1 MNGEIPSRTVIV
13 IPAYNEAKT
22 LVDKVL
28 QLEKFTRDMEVDI
41 IIANNA
47 STDETGTLA
56 SRLADEYPRI
66 LYNPIS
72 EKGKGLAI
80 KKTWLTYDY
89 EVYAFMDADLS
100 TDLEALPRLIEAAN
114 QGIAIGSRYLP
125 ESKTK
130 RTLKR
135 KIISKG
141 YIALFKTLYGIEI
154 GDSQCGFKAI
164 NRQVRDNVLPYV
176 KDNGFFFD
184 TELLVRASKKY
195 KITEVPVHW
204 QEQLGT
210 SLNMK
215 RDIPYFLYNLMKL
228 KYELMKGK

>member
-1 MNGEIPSRTVIV
+1 MREEIPSRTVIV
-13 IPAYNEAKT
+13 IPAYNEAQT

-28 QLEKFTRDMEVDI
+28 QLEEFTKNMSVDI

-56 SRLADEYPRI
+56 ARLADEYSRI

-80 KKTWLTYDY
+80 KKTWLAHDYDI
-89 EVYAFMDADLS
+89 YAFMDADLS
-100 TDLEALPRLIEAAN
+100 TDLEALPQLIEAAK
-114 QGIAIGSRYLP
+114 QGVAIGSRYLP
-125 ESKTK
+125 GSRTK

-141 YIALFKTLYGIEI
+141 YIALFKTLYGLGI

-164 NRQVRDNVLPYV
+164 NRQIRDNVLPYV

-184 TELLVRASKKY
+184 TELLVRASKEY
-195 KITEVPVHW
+195 KIIEVPVHW
-204 QEQLGT
+204 QEQPGT

-228 KYELMKGK
+228 KYELMKDK